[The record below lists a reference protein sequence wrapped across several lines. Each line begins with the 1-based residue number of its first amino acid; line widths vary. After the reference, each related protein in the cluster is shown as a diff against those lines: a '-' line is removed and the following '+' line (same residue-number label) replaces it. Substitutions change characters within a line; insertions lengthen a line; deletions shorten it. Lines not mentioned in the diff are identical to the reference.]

1 MRFQNLLESR
11 SQYLY
16 EGLDA
21 SSSYG
26 MRLWENAGI
35 RLHEAALTADQIQKI
50 FQDVES
56 SSTAAG
62 GNRTLLGKGKD
73 AAVAVNQAWEDLK
86 TKIQNT
92 APIKAVD
99 QKYDDVV
106 AKIEKGLG
114 GPDNAVNQV
123 IQKYRKFA
131 KEHPVAQGFIY
142 AALIAAAG
150 ISGAGLGGAAVLG
163 LLKMTDKLLQGEKFS
178 SAAYA
183 GAKTGL
189 LAYGASK
196 LGDYLKDK
204 WNTYANPGTQEY
216 YVNGQQ
222 VDKATYDAALKDMD
236 KMMQDAKIDPNN
248 FKPSDA
254 DKIAKQVLDDQ
265 SFDAMGQAQD
275 LRNQLKGAGGSISDA
290 TSAAS
295 NAGEIVKGSGAEM
308 FKSLS
313 SDPAANSTL
322 KSLADK
328 IASGTFTDADYD
340 TLRGQLD
347 NAIRMADNADVPG
360 TLKIGSE
367 VFSGADKARIAKAHY
382 DLVDTMMNKA
392 AQITTTQNAGLKRT
406 GNTLSEGQ
414 VYMIFQRAYN
424 ETYEDFK
431 RQYNE
436 LLEDRTDE
444 GPMDYLKKKMTNL
457 TTKVTA
463 DKLSQAWKKAGSP
476 SDSDALA
483 DFLAQQGVQADII
496 SNIYQ
501 GLKLPAPGAG
511 KDIANLDQIKKMIQA
526 LPADRK
532 ARLLTYLLGGKAAMK
547 KTQTKQTDVEAD
559 RERLLPQAS
568 EGKNIK

>member
-11 SQYLY
+11 NQYLY

-35 RLHEAALTADQIQKI
+35 RLQEAALTADQIQKI

-56 SSTAAG
+56 NATAG
-62 GNRTLLGKGKD
+62 GSNRTLLGKGKD

-114 GPDNAVNQV
+114 GPDNAVSKM
-123 IQKYRKFA
+123 IMKYRKFA
-131 KEHPVAQGFIY
+131 KDHPVAQGFIY

-178 SAAYA
+178 SAVYQ

-204 WNTYANPGTQEY
+204 WNTYADPGTRTY
-216 YVNGQQ
+216 YVNGEE
-222 VDKATYDAALKDMD
+222 VDKATYDAAIKDMD
-236 KMMQDAKIDPNN
+236 RAFNDAKIDPNN
-248 FKPSDA
+248 FKPGEA
-254 DKIAKQVLDDQ
+254 DKIAKQILDDQ

-275 LRNQLKGAGGSISDA
+275 LRSQLRGPDGSIADAGTDAAKSVSGFASDPNL
-290 TSAAS
+290 SPIQQKLAAMVDAGKPLNDNQKNFLFKAIDTAAKKAS
-295 NAGEIVKGSGAEM
+295 IMGDMPDGTANAGM
-308 FKSLS
+308 RQMMSLQALAN
-313 SDPAANSTL
+313 AAKFES
-322 KSLADK
+322 
-328 IASGTFTDADYD
+328 
-340 TLRGQLD
+340 
-347 NAIRMADNADVPG
+347 
-360 TLKIGSE
+360 
-367 VFSGADKARIAKAHY
+367 
-382 DLVDTMMNKA
+382 
-392 AQITTTQNAGLKRT
+392 QINNGYK
-406 GNTLSEGQ
+406 LSEGQ
-414 VYMIFQRAYN
+414 VYLIFQKSFQESYD
-424 ETYEDFK
+424 DFK

-457 TTKVTA
+457 TTKITA

-476 SDSDALA
+476 TDSDQLKT
-483 DFLAQQGVQADII
+483 FLSDQGVDGNIIDKVYAD
-496 SNIYQ
+496 
-501 GLKLPAPGAG
+501 LKLPAGSDQNNAAAGGASLY
-511 KDIANLDQIKKMIQA
+511 AQV
-526 LPADRK
+526 
-532 ARLLTYLLGGKAAMK
+532 K
-547 KTQTKQTDVEAD
+547 KTVMTLNSKERQRIMSYLKKQLGTT
-559 RERLLPQAS
+559 
-568 EGKNIK
+568 